1 MKNESDPDHDAV
13 LDAIVAGSRVLVG
26 ISTRSLQATAH
37 DVTLPQCRALATLGQ
52 RGPLSLVGLAEA
64 LQVNPSTATRMCE
77 RLIEKG
83 LVQRARAERGV
94 SLDLSEV
101 GKRVV
106 LDITRARRRE
116 LDQIVSKL
124 SRRERD
130 ELVRCMDAFRRAAG
144 EPGERDWAIGWWD

>member
-94 SLDLSEV
+94 SLDLSEA

-116 LDQIVSKL
+116 LEQIVSKL